1 MKRILTHRLAINI
14 YFGVNG
20 FVYANWA
27 SRIPAIQDQYGL
39 SNKQLGVILLAH
51 AVGAFLAMP
60 FTGFLINRYSSR
72 KVTLLSGLIFP
83 VFLPFI
89 PYMETY
95 TFLLLPFLLM
105 GVSTGMMD
113 VAINAQAVEIEK
125 DLKKPIMTM
134 FHAIFSIGM
143 VIGGLVGGLG
153 ISNNWNINFHFPLV
167 TIISLLFLLWG
178 ATNLFPDKINHQ
190 SQEPWIAIPKG
201 TIVGLGL
208 IAFCCMMGEGAVAD
222 WSTNY
227 MQKIVLATKN
237 FQALGLTVFAAAMTG
252 ARLIGDQ
259 GRQKIGDANMML
271 WSGVFS
277 ILGIGLVLSL
287 IHPYIV
293 IFGFGLL
300 GLGLAN
306 IVPIV
311 YSQAG
316 SIPNISPGA
325 GIAMATT
332 IGYGGFMFGPAII
345 GFIADVYSLH
355 TAFQVL
361 AFLFVLMTVLILYY
375 RFKKESN

>member
-1 MKRILTHRLAINI
+1 MKTILTHRLAVNI

-27 SRIPAIQDQYGL
+27 SRIPAIQDQYEL
-39 SNKQLGVILLAH
+39 SNQQLGIILLAH

-72 KVTLLSGLIFP
+72 KITMLSGLIFP

-89 PYMETY
+89 PYMEIY
-95 TFLLLPFLLM
+95 TFLLLPFFFM
-105 GVSTGMMD
+105 GIATGMMD

-143 VIGGLVGGLG
+143 VIGGLFGGLG
-153 ISNNWNINFHFPLV
+153 ITNNWDISFHFPFV
-167 TIISLLFLLWG
+167 TIVSLLFLLWG
-178 ATNLFPDKINHQ
+178 ATNLFPDKISHQ
-190 SQEPWIAIPKG
+190 NQEPWIAIPKG
-201 TIVGLGL
+201 PIIGLGL

-227 MQKIVLATKN
+227 LQKVILATEN
-237 FQALGLTVFAAAMTG
+237 LQALGLTVFAAAMTG
-252 ARLIGDQ
+252 ARLVGDQ
-259 GRQKIGDANMML
+259 GRLKIGDANMML
-271 WSGVFS
+271 CGGVLS
-277 ILGIGLVLSL
+277 LLGIGLVLSL
-287 IHPYIV
+287 MHPYII

-332 IGYGGFMFGPAII
+332 IGYSGFMFGPPII
-345 GFIADVYSLH
+345 GFIADISSLH
-355 TAFQVL
+355 VALMVL
-361 AFLFVLMTVLILYY
+361 ALLLVLMTTLILYY
-375 RFKKESN
+375 RFTEKS

>member
-1 MKRILTHRLAINI
+1 M
-14 YFGVNG
+14 NG

-39 SNKQLGVILLAH
+39 SNKQLGIILLAH
-51 AVGAFLAMP
+51 AIGAFLAMP

-72 KVTLLSGLIFP
+72 KITLISGLIFP
-83 VFLPFI
+83 VFLPLI
-89 PYMETY
+89 PYMQSY
-95 TFLLLPFLLM
+95 AFLLLPFLFM
-105 GVSTGMMD
+105 GIATGMMD

-143 VIGGLVGGLG
+143 VIGGLLGGLY
-153 ISNNWNINFHFPLV
+153 ITNNWNISYHFPVV
-167 TIISLLFLLWG
+167 TIISLLFLFWG

-190 SQEPWIAIPKG
+190 SKEPWIAIPKG
-201 TIVGLGL
+201 TVIGLGL

-227 MQKIVLATKN
+227 MQKIVLATEN
-237 FQALGLTVFAAAMTG
+237 LQAIGLTVFAAAMTG
-252 ARLIGDQ
+252 ARLVGDR
-259 GRQKIGDANMML
+259 GRQRIGDANMML
-271 WSGVFS
+271 CGGVLS
-277 ILGIGLVLSL
+277 MLGIGLVLSL
-287 IHPYIV
+287 MHPYII

-332 IGYGGFMFGPAII
+332 IGYSGLMFGPPII
-345 GFIADVYSLH
+345 GFIADISSLH
-355 TAFQVL
+355 TALLVL
-361 AFLFVLMTVLILYY
+361 AGLLVLMTILILYY
-375 RFKKESN
+375 RFTDGG